1 MAKNQNEEYIIHG
14 QTAASVNEYNVA
26 MALDHYKL
34 DYEYQYFFGLARI
47 KGFQII
53 DFLVKTS
60 PKPTPLNVQGTYWH
74 TGRYAREEQIKVAA
88 LNSRMRKIWA
98 EMVHVWENECED
110 IDSAIEAVG
119 RKLGVG

>member
-1 MAKNQNEEYIIHG
+1 MARNKNEELTIHG
-14 QTAASVNEYNVA
+14 QVASSVNEYNVA
-26 MALDHYKL
+26 MALEHFDL

-53 DFLVKTS
+53 DFLVKTD

-74 TGRYAREEQIKVAA
+74 TGRYAKEEQIKISAV
-88 LNSRMRKIWA
+88 NSRMRNYWA
-98 EMVHVWENECED
+98 EMVHIWENECED

-119 RKLGVG
+119 TKLGVG

>member
-1 MAKNQNEEYIIHG
+1 MAHNKNEELTIHG
-14 QTAASVNEYNVA
+14 QVASSVNEYNVA
-26 MALDHYKL
+26 MALEHFDL

-53 DFLVKTS
+53 DFLVKTD

-74 TGRYAREEQIKVAA
+74 TGRYAKEEQIKISAV
-88 LNSRMRKIWA
+88 NSRMRNYWA
-98 EMVHVWENECED
+98 EMVHIWENECED

-119 RKLGVG
+119 TKLGVG

>member
-1 MAKNQNEEYIIHG
+1 MAKNKNEVYTIHG

-26 MALDHYKL
+26 MALDRFGL

-53 DFLVKTS
+53 DFLVKTD

-74 TGRYAREEQIKVAA
+74 TGRYAREEQIKVLA
-88 LNSRMRKIWA
+88 LNSRMRKHWA
-98 EMVHVWENECED
+98 EMVHIWENECED

-119 RKLGVG
+119 QKLGVG

>member
-1 MAKNQNEEYIIHG
+1 MAQNKNEEYFIHG

-26 MALDHYKL
+26 MALEHFDL

-53 DFLVKTS
+53 DFLVKTD

-74 TGRYAREEQIKVAA
+74 TGRYAREEQIKVLA
-88 LNSRMRKIWA
+88 LNSRMRRIWA
-98 EMVHVWENECED
+98 EMVHIWENECETIED
-110 IDSAIEAVG
+110 AMEAVG
-119 RKLGVG
+119 KKLGVG